1 MTTTVPTCAHEG
13 CTEAV
18 RMCVTWHG
26 IVLAFACSAEHLRAF
41 DYATRHLPDRTV
53 ESIKP
58 EGVAH

>member
-1 MTTTVPTCAHEG
+1 
-13 CTEAV
+13 
-18 RMCVTWHG
+18 MCVTWHG